1 MIDQLVVATDGSES
15 GERAVSVA
23 LDLARR
29 FDATVHSLSVV
40 DTTAE
45 NEEREEN
52 RGSEESGGDANA
64 EADDRAEDTEARK
77 RRAQEA
83 VETVADRTDRE
94 VRTAVREGAPA
105 AVVRTYAE
113 EHAADLVATGTR
125 GRHGAHRFLLGSV
138 AEAVVRT
145 CPVPVLTVRQLADA
159 ADAAD
164 SDAEA

>member
-1 MIDQLVVATDGSES
+1 MIDQLVIATDGSES

-40 DTTAE
+40 DTTGE
-45 NEEREEN
+45 NEVNEGNATARE
-52 RGSEESGGDANA
+52 
-64 EADDRAEDTEARK
+64 DREDETVETRR
-77 RRAQEA
+77 RRAREA

-145 CPVPVLTVRQLADA
+145 CPVPVLTVRQLGDGDADT
-159 ADAAD
+159 
-164 SDAEA
+164 

>member
-1 MIDQLVVATDGSES
+1 MIDQLVIATDGSES

-23 LDLARR
+23 LDLACR
-29 FDATVHSLSVV
+29 FDATIYSLSVV
-40 DTTAE
+40 DTTGE
-45 NEEREEN
+45 NESNATTQEDW
-52 RGSEESGGDANA
+52 GDESI
-64 EADDRAEDTEARK
+64 ETRR

-83 VETVADRTDRE
+83 VEAVADRTDRE
-94 VRTAVREGAPA
+94 VRTSVREGAPA
-105 AVVRTYAE
+105 AVVRAYAE

-145 CPVPVLTVRQLADA
+145 CPVPVLTVRQLAN
-159 ADAAD
+159 AAD